1 MKNFLLYL
9 SLLCTPSIIF
19 GQFKPIKFEHFTTS
33 EGLSQSTVLC
43 MLQDSRGFIWFGTRD
58 GLNKYDGY
66 KFTVYRNT
74 PENKSSI
81 SNNYISSIAED
92 KNGNLWIGT
101 GGGGL
106 NFFDR
111 KRESFTAYKHNPGDL
126 ATISNNSISAL
137 AIDKDGDLWIG
148 TLNTGL
154 DKLDVKTGVFKHYYN
169 YKNKENSLTDNF
181 VRSILITKKNT
192 IYIGTKHGGLNK
204 FDQKTES
211 FTSYVHDENNSK
223 SIAYDDIFTI
233 FEDSRGKLWIGTN
246 GAGLDL
252 FDVEENSFVHYRQQA
267 TVQNPLPVNSIHAI
281 GEGPDKNIWI
291 GTENGGLFLLNFATG
306 NMATYANDEID
317 KNSLSNNSV
326 YSILKDSKSNMWVGT
341 FAGGVNFVNRD
352 NKFVHF
358 KHTLSPESLSDN
370 KILCIFE
377 DSKKNI
383 WIGTDGGGV
392 NLFDKEKGEF
402 KHFKHLPGNTNSVCG
417 NYVLSIAEDKYGNIW
432 IGTYGDGITV
442 YDRDKNRYRH
452 YKNDIID
459 PGSLSNN
466 YPWSIYKDSEGE
478 MWIGTYG
485 AGLNK
490 YNYGT
495 HNFTK
500 FRFLPGKKDGL
511 NNDDIV
517 SILDDDNGH
526 LYLGTTSGGLNVYD
540 KSSGT
545 FTHYLHLDLDSA
557 SIASNN
563 VGRIIRDHNGTF
575 WIATNGGLSSFDAG
589 KKKFKNYT
597 IQNGLP
603 NNSIFGIVEDE
614 NNDLWISTN
623 NGISRFD
630 IKNNRFDNFGL
641 MDGLQGNEFKE
652 QAFLKS
658 SSGDIYFGGNNGFN
672 IFRASEI
679 TPVKF
684 DPPLSFT
691 GLRIS
696 NIGVPIAND
705 STDSPLQ
712 YHIAETESV
721 TLPYNSSVIEF
732 EFASLNFS
740 SNGKKKYS
748 YMLEGLDQNWI
759 ESGTKTTAG
768 YTNLDPGTYV
778 FRVKGMDNSAN
789 WSPKELRLTLKI
801 IPPFWLTWWFKLL
814 IFLSIVGV
822 YLLLHRLRMKAI
834 NAQKRSLEKQV
845 EDRTSQLISSS
856 LEEQRAR
863 MDAEKARQ
871 EAEHANQAKSVFLA
885 TMSHEIRTPMN
896 GVIGMA
902 ALLSETQ
909 LNDRQREYANTITTC
924 GESLLNVINDILDF
938 SKIESGSMELEQEDF
953 NLRACIEDVLD
964 IFAPKASSVG
974 LELIYKIDD
983 DIPTQIIGDELRL
996 KQVLTNLVSNAM
1008 KFTQKGEIFIGVHKV
1023 YEDNAENLTLLFEVK
1038 DTGIGIASEK
1048 IHRLFKSFS
1057 QVDSTT
1063 TRKYGGTGLGLA
1075 ISDKLVNLMKGVF
1088 KVDSI
1093 EGKGSTFSFTIK
1105 TAMGS
1110 KAVKQ
1115 SAQHNMMDL
1124 GQRKILI
1131 VDDNLTNLAILKS
1144 QLENWRL
1151 TPVVASSGIAGLKI
1165 LSEEKDIDLV
1175 ITDMQMPDMDGL
1187 TMTKEIKEK
1196 YPLLPVIMLSSV
1208 GEDYHKTFSHLFAS
1222 ILHKPVRQ
1230 HILSKHILNVLEPKD
1245 NTSKPNNTEN
1255 KLNSNF
1261 AEKFPLEI
1269 LVAEDNAINQK
1280 VILYTLKKLGY
1291 SPSIVEN
1298 GSIAVAEVSQ
1308 KKYDVVLMDMQMPV
1322 MDGLQATRFIRT
1334 NLKNQPVII
1343 ALTANTMQG
1352 DEEACLNAGMDD
1364 YIPKPVR
1371 MEDLTNKLEKWSMQS
1386 KNAQKV
1392 YS

>member
-1 MKNFLLYL
+1 MKNFLLYF
-9 SLLCTPSIIF
+9 SLLFTPSIIF
-19 GQFKPIKFEHFTTS
+19 GQFKPIKFEHLATS

-43 MLQDSRGFIWFGTRD
+43 MLQGSRGFIWFGTRD

-66 KFTVYRNT
+66 KFTVYRNI

-106 NFFDR
+106 NFFNR
-111 KRESFTAYKHNPGDL
+111 KKESFTAYKHNPENL

-137 AIDKDGDLWIG
+137 AIDKEGDLWIG
-148 TLNTGL
+148 TLNTGV

-169 YKNKENSLTDNF
+169 YKSKENSLSDNF
-181 VRSILITKKNT
+181 VRSILITEKNT
-192 IYIGTKHGGLNK
+192 IYIGTQHGGLNK

-211 FTSYVHDENNSK
+211 FTSYVHDENNSR
-223 SIAYDDIFTI
+223 SIAYNDIFTI
-233 FEDSRGKLWIGTN
+233 FEDSRSKLWIGTN

-252 FDVEENSFVHYRQQA
+252 FDAEENSFVHYRQQA
-267 TVQNPLPVNSIHAI
+267 IAQNSLPVNNIHAI
-281 GEGPDKNIWI
+281 GEGPDKNLWI

-306 NMATYANDEID
+306 NMATYVNDEID

-326 YSILKDSKSNMWVGT
+326 YSILKDSKSNMWLGT

-402 KHFKHLPGNTNSVCG
+402 KHFKHLPGNTNSICG

-442 YDRDKNRYRH
+442 YDREKNRYRH

-466 YPWSIYKDSEGE
+466 YPWCIYKDSEGE

-490 YNYGT
+490 YNYDT

-500 FRFLPGKKDGL
+500 LRFLPGKNDGL
-511 NNDDIV
+511 NDDDV
-517 SILDDDNGH
+517 MSILDDDNGH
-526 LYLGTTSGGLNVYD
+526 LYLGTTTGGLNVYN

-563 VGRIIRDHNGTF
+563 VGRITRDHKGIF
-575 WIATNGGLSSFDAG
+575 WIATNSGLSSFDAG
-589 KKKFKNYT
+589 KKRFKNYT

-679 TPVKF
+679 IPVTF
-684 DPPLSFT
+684 DPRLSFT
-691 GLRIS
+691 GFRIS
-696 NIGVPIAND
+696 NKEVPIAND
-705 STDSPLQ
+705 SIDSPLQ
-712 YHIAETESV
+712 YHISETKSV

-740 SNGKKKYS
+740 GSGKKQYA

-759 ESGTKTTAG
+759 ESGTKATAG

-778 FRVKGMDNSAN
+778 FRVKGLDNSGN
-789 WSPKELRLTLKI
+789 WSSKELSLILKI
-801 IPPFWLTWWFKLL
+801 TTPFWLTWWFKLL
-814 IFLSIVGV
+814 VFLSIVGV

-834 NAQKRSLEKQV
+834 NAKKRSLEKQV

-871 EAEHANQAKSVFLA
+871 EAEQANQAKSVFLA

-909 LNDRQREYANTITTC
+909 LNDQQREYANTITTC

-964 IFAPKASSVG
+964 IFAPKASSLG
-974 LELIYKIDD
+974 LELIYKINDG
-983 DIPTQIIGDELRL
+983 IPAQIIGDELRL

-1023 YEDNAENLTLLFEVK
+1023 FEDHAENLTLLFEVK

-1075 ISDKLVNLMKGVF
+1075 ISDKLVNLMKGIF
-1088 KVDSI
+1088 KVESI

-1105 TAMGS
+1105 TSTGS

-1151 TPVVASSGIAGLKI
+1151 TPVAASAGSAGLKI

-1187 TMTKEIKEK
+1187 SMTKQIKEQ

-1208 GEDYHKTFSHLFAS
+1208 GEDYHKPFSHLFVS
-1222 ILHKPVRQ
+1222 IIHKPIRQ
-1230 HILSKHILNVLEPKD
+1230 HILSKHILNALEPRD
-1245 NTSKPNNTEN
+1245 NNITPNITEN
-1255 KLNSNF
+1255 KLSSNF

-1352 DEEACLNAGMDD
+1352 DEEACLDAGMDD

-1386 KNAQKV
+1386 ENAQKV